1 MSSVNNMNHMFWAA
15 TLFNCNI
22 SKWDVSRV
30 ANMNGMFMGA
40 KSFNQQLYGFTWV
53 HSMATKTRMF
63 EGSSGSILW
72 ASIYSHCVY
81 RD

>member
-1 MSSVNNMNHMFWAA
+1 MFWAA

-22 SKWDVSRV
+22 SKWDVFRV
-30 ANMNGMFMGA
+30 ANVNDMFMGA

-63 EGSSGSILW
+63 ELVLLLLLANRPALALNNGL
-72 ASIYSHCVY
+72 VLET
-81 RD
+81 